1 MDDAGWCVTAVAMDL
16 VAITDVVAAEIDF
29 YLLERQRQ
37 CCQCV
42 LLSHM
47 RHHHSPCQ
55 PVRQTAHR
63 ENYFYQRIYVI
74 SFQVIQWSD

>member
-16 VAITDVVAAEIDF
+16 VAVTDVVAAEIDF

-47 RHHHSPCQ
+47 QHHHSPCLAS
-55 PVRQTAHR
+55 PFDKRHT
-63 ENYFYQRIYVI
+63 EKIIFINGYT
-74 SFQVIQWSD
+74 